1 VTDRF
6 HLAATVDRLIY
17 GDEETFRT
25 EDALTVLDAMP
36 KPTWRRFLPD
46 IGFEMKSPG
55 RSSSGAAAG
64 FGNVTVRGEDRH
76 VEFDSR
82 GYIRVGQWKL
92 SRGHRYID
100 IEQVAADSL
109 DDGRSARINF
119 TIRWNVIDMEIKVAS
134 YWPLPGGV
142 GIQIGKFVPWKK
154 PSED

>member
-1 VTDRF
+1 MDYRRNLAIGHQTRRRRMRGAHQGLVRKRSLTASSSGAHPIHQVHAHATGETGTGAASDERTNPVTDRF

-64 FGNVTVRGEDRH
+64 FGNVTVRGEDR
-76 VEFDSR
+76 
-82 GYIRVGQWKL
+82 
-92 SRGHRYID
+92 
-100 IEQVAADSL
+100 
-109 DDGRSARINF
+109 
-119 TIRWNVIDMEIKVAS
+119 
-134 YWPLPGGV
+134 
-142 GIQIGKFVPWKK
+142 
-154 PSED
+154 